1 VAAGPCAEGTL
12 AAMLLRP
19 DGDDVLC
26 IGQTSHAWISGQM
39 ARAWAEPF
47 EPYEEV
53 CLAAEQHDVGMA
65 EWDLA
70 PTLNRE
76 TGLPHG
82 FTEMP
87 FDVHSALWREAPKK
101 LVSASVYAAALVS
114 LHGTRLYE
122 MREKKRKVAEFLEWQ
137 EGFRRWLG
145 FSRADLEPGST
156 LIWIWDYL
164 SLALLLGWQGE
175 VEGIS
180 GAPGAIEPWPFRD
193 PSVTFRC
200 EARRLS
206 GRFKDEAKMRRAL
219 AEAPAET
226 IERRLSRPDAD

>member
-1 VAAGPCAEGTL
+1 
-12 AAMLLRP
+12 MLLRP
-19 DGDDVLC
+19 DGDAVLC
-26 IGQTSHAWISGQM
+26 IGQASHAWISGQM

-70 PTLNRE
+70 PSLNAE
-76 TGLPHG
+76 TGLPHA

-87 FDVHSALWREAPKK
+87 FAVHSALWREAPKK
-101 LVSASVYAAALVS
+101 LVSTSAYAAALVS

-122 MREKKRKVAEFLEWQ
+122 MRKATPEVSEFLAWQ

-145 FSRADLEPGST
+145 FSRGDLEPGST

-164 SLALLLGWQGE
+164 SLALLLGWEGQ
-175 VEGIS
+175 VEGITVS
-180 GAPGAIEPWPFRD
+180 GGRIEPWPFRE
-193 PSVTFRC
+193 PSLTARC
-200 EARRLS
+200 EGRRLE
-206 GRFKDEAKMRRAL
+206 GRFSDEDEMRHAL
-219 AEAPAET
+219 ASAPVVPVEA
-226 IERRLSRPDAD
+226 RLVQS

>member
-1 VAAGPCAEGTL
+1 
-12 AAMLLRP
+12 MLLRQ
-19 DGDDVLC
+19 DGDSVLC
-26 IGQTSHAWISGQM
+26 IGQASHAWISGQM

-70 PTLNRE
+70 PSLNPE
-76 TGLPHG
+76 TGLPQA

-87 FDVHSALWREAPKK
+87 FDVHSALWLEAPQR
-101 LVSASVYAAALVS
+101 LVSTSAYVAALVS

-122 MREKKRKVAEFLEWQ
+122 MRERTREVEDFLRAQEEFRRGL
-137 EGFRRWLG
+137 GFRR
-145 FSRADLEPGST
+145 AQLEPGST

-164 SLALLLGWQGE
+164 SLALLLGWRGQ
-175 VEGIS
+175 VEGIEVLD
-180 GAPGAIEPWPFRD
+180 GPLEPWPFRS

-200 EARRLS
+200 EARRLG
-206 GRFKDEAKMRRAL
+206 GRFTDEPSLHAAL
-219 AEAPAET
+219 AAAPPET
-226 IERRLSRPDAD
+226 ISCEWRTVR